1 MTEPLRGDHNDYHDG
16 NDDDHDGNDDDHR
29 DCHDGNDDDDDDD
42 DGDDDGLQLVNP
54 SSHRAQIRLGIY
66 GILYSFSL
74 DWKVVYERMDGLT
87 DKQSQT
93 CLLDV

>member
-1 MTEPLRGDHNDYHDG
+1 MTEPLRGDHDDYHDG
-16 NDDDHDGNDDDHR
+16 NDHDHR

-42 DGDDDGLQLVNP
+42 DGDDDGLQP
-54 SSHRAQIRLGIY
+54 SSHWAQIRLGIY

>member
-1 MTEPLRGDHNDYHDG
+1 MTEPLRGDHNDGNDG
-16 NDDDHDGNDDDHR
+16 HDDDHDGNDHDHR
-29 DCHDGNDDDDDDD
+29 DCHDGNDDDDD

-66 GILYSFSL
+66 GILYSFSI